1 MVTGAVMKK
10 LIIFDAYGTL
20 IAAGAGYRE
29 AVRRIPEL
37 TECGVNPE
45 LFCE

>member
-20 IAAGAGYRE
+20 IAARRLSGSGTEDSGADGMRGE
-29 AVRRIPEL
+29 S
-37 TECGVNPE
+37 
-45 LFCE
+45 